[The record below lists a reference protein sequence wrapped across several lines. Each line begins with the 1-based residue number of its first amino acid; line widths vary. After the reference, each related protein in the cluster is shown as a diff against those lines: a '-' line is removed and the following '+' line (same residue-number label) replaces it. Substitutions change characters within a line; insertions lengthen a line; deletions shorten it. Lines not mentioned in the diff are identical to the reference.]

1 MSLIGKA
8 LSRSGGGGYTTTT
21 RWRCAG
27 ECHNAIRY
35 ACGKDEGYAA
45 SCSFDDSSL
54 SFGASLVGAIDAT
67 IDDDDNDGND
77 RTSRRSRLREAKRI
91 ICDRGPDPRMGHVII
106 CHRSE
111 IILANLA
118 DLLPLIMGLTIMPFE

>member
-8 LSRSGGGGYTTTT
+8 LSRSGGGGYTTKT

-91 ICDRGPDPRMGHVII
+91 IRDQGPDPKWVMLL

-118 DLLPLIMGLTIMPFE
+118 NLHP